1 MTTNADE
8 PQPRPRRRAPAGA
21 AVLREDVTEA
31 IRAAV
36 FEELAAVGY
45 ARMSI
50 EGIARRAGVGKTAV
64 YRRWR
69 SKLHLVLDLVSAIA
83 VQGLPA
89 PDTGSLEGDL
99 RLLYEV
105 TSRALRHPVASQIL
119 PTSRP
124 RPPATPTSPRH
135 SGRRCGRARTGRP
148 GRRHGGAGAGRGP
161 PGVDHAL
168 ALDLISGPLLALGGH
183 PQPETPEGLPARPGP
198 RHDGGPQGAVSGRGH
213 ACGWRRSQPCQA
225 EVIMSSTVWRAFQ
238 PSSVAAR
245 SAEATTLAGSPG
257 RRGRPWAAGRGR

>member
-8 PQPRPRRRAPAGA
+8 TQTRPRRRTPAGA

-36 FEELAAVGY
+36 FEELASVGY

-69 SKLHLVLDLVSAIA
+69 SKLHLVLDVVSAIA
-83 VQGLPA
+83 VLGLPT

-105 TSRALRHPVASQIL
+105 TSRALRHPVASQIIPDL
-119 PTSRP
+119 Q
-124 RPPATPTSPRH
+124 AEA
-135 SGRRCGRARTGRP
+135 ARNPEIAEAMQKTLREGQESV
-148 GRRHGGAGAGRGP
+148 ALKIILAAAQRGE
-161 PGVDHAL
+161 VSAELNEDL
-168 ALDLISGPLLALGGH
+168 ALDLISGPLYWRSVVIRSPKLPKGYLAAL
-183 PQPETPEGLPARPGP
+183 AR
-198 RHDGGPQGAVSGRGH
+198 A
-213 ACGWRRSQPCQA
+213 
-225 EVIMSSTVWRAFQ
+225 T
-238 PSSVAAR
+238 
-245 SAEATTLAGSPG
+245 AEALKAL
-257 RRGRPWAAGRGR
+257 

>member
-8 PQPRPRRRAPAGA
+8 PQPQPQPRPRRRAPAGA

-69 SKLHLVLDLVSAIA
+69 SKLHLVLDIVSALA

-105 TSRALRHPVASQIL
+105 TSRALRHPVASQVIPDLQAEAARNPDIAEAMRKTLREGQDGVASKIL
-119 PTSRP
+119 EAATERGELN
-124 RPPATPTSPRH
+124 PA
-135 SGRRCGRARTGRP
+135 
-148 GRRHGGAGAGRGP
+148 
-161 PGVDHAL
+161 VDPDL
-168 ALDLISGPLLALGGH
+168 ALDLISGPLYWRSVVIRSPKLPKGYLGALARA
-183 PQPETPEGLPARPGP
+183 TAEGL
-198 RHDGGPQGAVSGRGH
+198 
-213 ACGWRRSQPCQA
+213 
-225 EVIMSSTVWRAFQ
+225 RA
-238 PSSVAAR
+238 
-245 SAEATTLAGSPG
+245 L
-257 RRGRPWAAGRGR
+257 

>member
-1 MTTNADE
+1 MLCGMTTNAAGPADE
-8 PQPRPRRRAPAGA
+8 PPGRPRRRVPAGA

-69 SKLHLVLDLVSAIA
+69 SKLHLVLDVVSAMA
-83 VQGLPA
+83 VTGFPV

-105 TSRALRHPVASQIL
+105 TSRALRHPVASQIIPDL
-119 PTSRP
+119 QAEAAR
-124 RPPATPTSPRH
+124 SPEIAEALQKALRDGQEGVA
-135 SGRRCGRARTGRP
+135 SKIVAAART
-148 GRRHGGAGAGRGP
+148 RGELG
-161 PGVDHAL
+161 PGVDADL
-168 ALDLISGPLLALGGH
+168 ALDLISGPLYWRSVVIRSPKLPKGYLEKLARA
-183 PQPETPEGLPARPGP
+183 TA
-198 RHDGGPQGAVSGRGH
+198 GALK
-213 ACGWRRSQPCQA
+213 A
-225 EVIMSSTVWRAFQ
+225 
-238 PSSVAAR
+238 
-245 SAEATTLAGSPG
+245 L
-257 RRGRPWAAGRGR
+257 

>member
-8 PQPRPRRRAPAGA
+8 SQPRPRRRAPAGA

-69 SKLHLVLDLVSAIA
+69 SKLHLVLDVVSALA

-89 PDTGSLEGDL
+89 PDTGSLETDL

-105 TSRALRHPVASQIL
+105 TSRALRHPVASQIIPDL
-119 PTSRP
+119 QAEAARNPEIAEAVQKALREGQEGVASQILVAAER
-124 RPPATPTSPRH
+124 RGEIR
-135 SGRRCGRARTGRP
+135 SGF
-148 GRRHGGAGAGRGP
+148 
-161 PGVDHAL
+161 DEEL
-168 ALDLISGPLLALGGH
+168 ALDLISGPLYWRSVVIRPRKLPKGYLARL
-183 PQPETPEGLPARPGP
+183 AR
-198 RHDGGPQGAVSGRGH
+198 
-213 ACGWRRSQPCQA
+213 
-225 EVIMSSTVWRAFQ
+225 
-238 PSSVAAR
+238 
-245 SAEATTLAGSPG
+245 ATTEALKAL
-257 RRGRPWAAGRGR
+257 

>member
-1 MTTNADE
+1 MLERMTNADAPE
-8 PQPRPRRRAPAGA
+8 PRPRRRAPAGA

-31 IRAAV
+31 IRTAV

-69 SKLHLVLDLVSAIA
+69 SKLHVVLDVVSALA

-119 PTSRP
+119 PDLQ
-124 RPPATPTSPRH
+124 AEA
-135 SGRRCGRARTGRP
+135 ARNPEIAEAVQKALREGQDGVARGIVTAAQARGEI
-148 GRRHGGAGAGRGP
+148 GA
-161 PGVDHAL
+161 GVDHTL
-168 ALDLISGPLLALGGH
+168 ALDLISGPLYWRSVVIRSPKLPKGYLDGLTRATAQAL
-183 PQPETPEGLPARPGP
+183 
-198 RHDGGPQGAVSGRGH
+198 
-213 ACGWRRSQPCQA
+213 
-225 EVIMSSTVWRAFQ
+225 RA
-238 PSSVAAR
+238 
-245 SAEATTLAGSPG
+245 L
-257 RRGRPWAAGRGR
+257 

>member
-1 MTTNADE
+1 MTTNAE
-8 PQPRPRRRAPAGA
+8 ESQTRPRRRAPAGA

-69 SKLHLVLDLVSAIA
+69 SKLHLVLDVVSALA
-83 VQGLPA
+83 VLGLPV

-105 TSRALRHPVASQIL
+105 TSRALRHPVASQIIPDL
-119 PTSRP
+119 QAEAARNPDIAEAMQKTLREGQEGVASKIIE
-124 RPPATPTSPRH
+124 AAQ
-135 SGRRCGRARTGRP
+135 RRGE
-148 GRRHGGAGAGRGP
+148 
-161 PGVDHAL
+161 L
-168 ALDLISGPLLALGGH
+168 AEGLDDDLAMDLISGPLYWRSVVIRTPKLPKGYLAAL
-183 PQPETPEGLPARPGP
+183 ARG
-198 RHDGGPQGAVSGRGH
+198 
-213 ACGWRRSQPCQA
+213 
-225 EVIMSSTVWRAFQ
+225 TT
-238 PSSVAAR
+238 
-245 SAEATTLAGSPG
+245 EALKAL
-257 RRGRPWAAGRGR
+257 

>member
-8 PQPRPRRRAPAGA
+8 TPKRPRRRAPAGA

-69 SKLHLVLDLVSAIA
+69 SKLHLVLDVVSAMA
-83 VQGLPA
+83 VLGLPV

-99 RLLYEV
+99 RLLYGV
-105 TSRALRHPVASQIL
+105 TSRALRHPVASQIIPDL
-119 PTSRP
+119 QAEAAR
-124 RPPATPTSPRH
+124 SPEIAEALQKAVRDGQD
-135 SGRRCGRARTGRP
+135 SVASKIVAAAERRGEVRS
-148 GRRHGGAGAGRGP
+148 
-161 PGVDHAL
+161 GVDTDL
-168 ALDLISGPLLALGGH
+168 ALDLISGPLYWRSVVIRS
-183 PQPETPEGLPARPGP
+183 PRLPK
-198 RHDGGPQGAVSGRGH
+198 DYLD
-213 ACGWRRSQPCQA
+213 
-225 EVIMSSTVWRAFQ
+225 
-238 PSSVAAR
+238 
-245 SAEATTLAGSPG
+245 TLA
-257 RRGRPWAAGRGR
+257 RATAAALTAL

>member
-1 MTTNADE
+1 MLERMTNADAPE
-8 PQPRPRRRAPAGA
+8 PRPRRRAPAGA

-31 IRAAV
+31 IRTAV

-69 SKLHLVLDLVSAIA
+69 SKLHVVLDVVSALA

-119 PTSRP
+119 PDLQ
-124 RPPATPTSPRH
+124 AEA
-135 SGRRCGRARTGRP
+135 ARNPEIAEAVQKALREGQDGVARGIVTAAQERGEI
-148 GRRHGGAGAGRGP
+148 GAG
-161 PGVDHAL
+161 VDQAL
-168 ALDLISGPLLALGGH
+168 ALDLISGPLYWRSVVIRSPKLPKGYL
-183 PQPETPEGLPARPGP
+183 EGL
-198 RHDGGPQGAVSGRGH
+198 S
-213 ACGWRRSQPCQA
+213 
-225 EVIMSSTVWRAFQ
+225 RA
-238 PSSVAAR
+238 
-245 SAEATTLAGSPG
+245 T
-257 RRGRPWAAGRGR
+257 AAGLKAL

>member
-1 MTTNADE
+1 MTSRADATGARP
-8 PQPRPRRRAPAGA
+8 PQRARRRAPAGA

-69 SKLHLVLDLVSAIA
+69 SKLHLVLDLVSAVA

-89 PDTGSLEGDL
+89 PDTGSLETDL

-105 TSRALRHPVASQIL
+105 TSRALRHPVAGQIIPDL
-119 PTSRP
+119 QAEAARNPEIAEAMQKALREGQQSVV
-124 RPPATPTSPRH
+124 
-135 SGRRCGRARTGRP
+135 SGIVRAAAARGEI
-148 GRRHGGAGAGRGP
+148 GAD
-161 PGVDHAL
+161 VDENL
-168 ALDLISGPLLALGGH
+168 ALDIVSGPLY
-183 PQPETPEGLPARPGP
+183 
-198 RHDGGPQGAVSGRGH
+198 
-213 ACGWRRSQPCQA
+213 
-225 EVIMSSTVWRAFQ
+225 WRAVVVRG
-238 PSSVAAR
+238 PKLPKGYLPGLAR
-245 SAEATTLAGSPG
+245 ATT
-257 RRGRPWAAGRGR
+257 AALKAL

>member
-31 IRAAV
+31 IRSAV
-36 FEELAAVGY
+36 FEELAAAGY

-69 SKLHLVLDLVSAIA
+69 SKLHLVLDVVSALA
-83 VQGLPA
+83 VQGLPV

-105 TSRALRHPVASQIL
+105 TSRALRHPVASQVIPDLQAEAARNPDIAEALRKTLREGQDGVASRIL
-119 PTSRP
+119 TAAAERGELS
-124 RPPATPTSPRH
+124 PALDT
-135 SGRRCGRARTGRP
+135 
-148 GRRHGGAGAGRGP
+148 
-161 PGVDHAL
+161 DL
-168 ALDLISGPLLALGGH
+168 ALDLVSGPLYWRAVVVRSPKL
-183 PQPETPEGLPARPGP
+183 
-198 RHDGGPQGAVSGRGH
+198 PQGYLGQLA
-213 ACGWRRSQPCQA
+213 
-225 EVIMSSTVWRAFQ
+225 RATAQ
-238 PSSVAAR
+238 GLKA
-245 SAEATTLAGSPG
+245 L
-257 RRGRPWAAGRGR
+257 

>member
-1 MTTNADE
+1 MLERMTTNADATGTATGTVTRARAGTGAV
-8 PQPRPRRRAPAGA
+8 PGKTPRRRAPAGA

-31 IRAAV
+31 IRVAV

-69 SKLHLVLDLVSAIA
+69 SKLHLVLDLVSAVA

-105 TSRALRHPVASQIL
+105 TSRALRHPVAGQIIPDL
-119 PTSRP
+119 Q
-124 RPPATPTSPRH
+124 AEA
-135 SGRRCGRARTGRP
+135 ARNPEIADAMQKALREGQQ
-148 GRRHGGAGAGRGP
+148 GVANGIVAAAAARGEVRE
-161 PGVDHAL
+161 GISLDL
-168 ALDLISGPLLALGGH
+168 ALDLMSGPLY
-183 PQPETPEGLPARPGP
+183 
-198 RHDGGPQGAVSGRGH
+198 
-213 ACGWRRSQPCQA
+213 
-225 EVIMSSTVWRAFQ
+225 WRAVVVRG
-238 PSSVAAR
+238 PKLPKGYLASLARATAA
-245 SAEATTLAGSPG
+245 ALKAL
-257 RRGRPWAAGRGR
+257 

>member
-1 MTTNADE
+1 MTTNAEE

-69 SKLHLVLDLVSAIA
+69 SKLHLVLDLVSALA

-89 PDTGSLEGDL
+89 PDTGTLEGDL

-119 PTSRP
+119 PDLQ
-124 RPPATPTSPRH
+124 AEA
-135 SGRRCGRARTGRP
+135 ARNPDIAEALQKALREGQDGVAKGIVTAAQERGEVRP
-148 GRRHGGAGAGRGP
+148 GI
-161 PGVDHAL
+161 DHDL
-168 ALDLISGPLLALGGH
+168 ALDLISGPLYWRSVIIRNPKLPKGYLAAL
-183 PQPETPEGLPARPGP
+183 AR
-198 RHDGGPQGAVSGRGH
+198 
-213 ACGWRRSQPCQA
+213 
-225 EVIMSSTVWRAFQ
+225 
-238 PSSVAAR
+238 
-245 SAEATTLAGSPG
+245 ATT
-257 RRGRPWAAGRGR
+257 AALKAL

>member
-1 MTTNADE
+1 MTTNAE
-8 PQPRPRRRAPAGA
+8 ESQTRPRRRAPAGA

-69 SKLHLVLDLVSAIA
+69 SKLHLVLDVVSALA
-83 VQGLPA
+83 VLGLPV

-105 TSRALRHPVASQIL
+105 TSRALRHPVASQIIPDL
-119 PTSRP
+119 QAEAARNPDIAEAMQKTLREGQEGVASKIIE
-124 RPPATPTSPRH
+124 AAQ
-135 SGRRCGRARTGRP
+135 RRGE
-148 GRRHGGAGAGRGP
+148 
-161 PGVDHAL
+161 L
-168 ALDLISGPLLALGGH
+168 AEGIDDDLAMDLISGPLYWRSVVIRTPKLPKGYLAAL
-183 PQPETPEGLPARPGP
+183 ARG
-198 RHDGGPQGAVSGRGH
+198 
-213 ACGWRRSQPCQA
+213 
-225 EVIMSSTVWRAFQ
+225 TT
-238 PSSVAAR
+238 
-245 SAEATTLAGSPG
+245 EALKAL
-257 RRGRPWAAGRGR
+257 

>member
-8 PQPRPRRRAPAGA
+8 PRPRRRAPAGA

-36 FEELAAVGY
+36 FGELAAVGY

-69 SKLHLVLDLVSAIA
+69 SKLHLVLDIVSALA

-105 TSRALRHPVASQIL
+105 TSRALRHPVASQIIPDL
-119 PTSRP
+119 QAEAARNPDIAEAMRKTLREGQDGVASRILAAATE
-124 RPPATPTSPRH
+124 RGELGPA
-135 SGRRCGRARTGRP
+135 
-148 GRRHGGAGAGRGP
+148 
-161 PGVDHAL
+161 VDTDL
-168 ALDLISGPLLALGGH
+168 ALDLISGPLYWRSVVIRSPKLPKGYLAAL
-183 PQPETPEGLPARPGP
+183 AR
-198 RHDGGPQGAVSGRGH
+198 
-213 ACGWRRSQPCQA
+213 
-225 EVIMSSTVWRAFQ
+225 
-238 PSSVAAR
+238 
-245 SAEATTLAGSPG
+245 AT
-257 RRGRPWAAGRGR
+257 AAGLKAL

>member
-1 MTTNADE
+1 MLVRMTTNADE
-8 PQPRPRRRAPAGA
+8 PQPRPRPRRRAPAGA

-36 FEELAAVGY
+36 FEELASAGY

-119 PTSRP
+119 PDLQ
-124 RPPATPTSPRH
+124 AEA
-135 SGRRCGRARTGRP
+135 ARNPDIAEALRKALREGQDGVAKGIVTAAETRGELRP
-148 GRRHGGAGAGRGP
+148 GI
-161 PGVDHAL
+161 DHDL
-168 ALDLISGPLLALGGH
+168 ALDLISGPLYWRSVVIRSPKLPKGH
-183 PQPETPEGLPARPGP
+183 LESLTR
-198 RHDGGPQGAVSGRGH
+198 
-213 ACGWRRSQPCQA
+213 
-225 EVIMSSTVWRAFQ
+225 
-238 PSSVAAR
+238 
-245 SAEATTLAGSPG
+245 ATT
-257 RRGRPWAAGRGR
+257 AALKAL